1 MLIVRLAVSDLCY
14 LPRLVTIIVLVII
27 RSESVEESRYVR
39 KWCDEGSSNL
49 SLMLGSSGSRS
60 CGSALSSDGSFGMS
74 EDRGFKF
81 SYTGDLFH
89 LMNFKVR
96 NSSSS
101 RLCFTLFV
109 WLFSRSEFV
118 LKKFEILRNF
128 D

>member
-1 MLIVRLAVSDLCY
+1 
-14 LPRLVTIIVLVII
+14 VII
-27 RSESVEESRYVR
+27 RSESVEESSYVR
-39 KWCDEGSSNL
+39 KWCHEGSSNL

-74 EDRGFKF
+74 EDREFKIN
-81 SYTGDLFH
+81 YTGDPFR

-101 RLCFTLFV
+101 RLCFRVFF
-109 WLFSRSEFV
+109 WLLSRSEFE
-118 LKKFEILRNF
+118 LKKFQIMRNLI